1 MRSCLPCLPHVLSLG
16 RPVPTSA
23 DSAMTQTEP
32 PPALIRSMRGNRGAQ
47 GQTFASQ
54 QNARKLM
61 DAHFRPGKV
70 TDGFSQQVASE
81 VAWEDG

>member
-1 MRSCLPCLPHVLSLG
+1 
-16 RPVPTSA
+16 
-23 DSAMTQTEP
+23 
-32 PPALIRSMRGNRGAQ
+32 MRGNRGAQ

-81 VAWEDG
+81 VAWEDGKD